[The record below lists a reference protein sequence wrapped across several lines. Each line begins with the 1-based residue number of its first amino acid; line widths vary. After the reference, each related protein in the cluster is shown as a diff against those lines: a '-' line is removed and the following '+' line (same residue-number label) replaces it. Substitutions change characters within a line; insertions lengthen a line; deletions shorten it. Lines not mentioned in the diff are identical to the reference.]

1 MTTAGWIAKKSNV
14 PEKREVVRSRAL
26 GLALWLTASVVFYL
40 AVPARSASSRS
51 LIATVQHVADG
62 DSVTAISDNGTKLRI
77 RLLGI
82 EAPEV
87 AHNRKSGQPFG
98 EEARDY
104 LDHLIGGKM
113 IRVDAYGPDQYKR
126 VLGVIWDDQVN
137 VNLRTVAMGYA
148 EVYRGA
154 PCHAYCRKLE

>member
-1 MTTAGWIAKKSNV
+1 
-14 PEKREVVRSRAL
+14 
-26 GLALWLTASVVFYL
+26 
-40 AVPARSASSRS
+40 
-51 LIATVQHVADG
+51 
-62 DSVTAISDNGTKLRI
+62 
-77 RLLGI
+77 
-82 EAPEV
+82 
-87 AHNRKSGQPFG
+87 
-98 EEARDY
+98 
-104 LDHLIGGKM
+104 M